1 MSQKL
6 PINSFKWAELSRCNK
21 RFIKIYNEN
30 SDIGYFIEVDYP
42 KELFN
47 LHKDFPFLPER

>member
-6 PINSFKWAELSRCNK
+6 LINSFKWAELSRCNK

-30 SDIGYFIEVDYP
+30 SDIGYFLEVDYP